1 MENFITMLNTQ
12 MILLIYLLVGV
23 YARKRRIITPQSR
36 QSLVDLI
43 IRIALP
49 CLIFQSFGQD
59 ITLQEAKNASQ
70 ILLLSFGV
78 CFGSMLL
85 GKLLYRRYPYEKSSI
100 LRYGTLIT
108 NASFAGMTII
118 SGAYGQKALF
128 YASVFIIPNR
138 IFMWSAGISLFTQAD
153 LKTRIKNVVLSPGII
168 AIALGVLRTI
178 TQFHLPPL
186 FDTVIQNIGNC
197 TSPNSMIVIGAIL
210 ADIDVKSV
218 IVPSVCYL
226 AAVRLLLIPLTV
238 MCIMKAL
245 RLDPMLVT
253 VATVMSGMPVG
264 TTTALLAEQYGADSY
279 FGSKCIFLT
288 TALSMVTVPILTLF
302 L

>member
-1 MENFITMLNTQ
+1 
-12 MILLIYLLVGV
+12 
-23 YARKRRIITPQSR
+23 
-36 QSLVDLI
+36 
-43 IRIALP
+43 
-49 CLIFQSFGQD
+49 
-59 ITLQEAKNASQ
+59 
-70 ILLLSFGV
+70 
-78 CFGSMLL
+78 
-85 GKLLYRRYPYEKSSI
+85 
-100 LRYGTLIT
+100 
-108 NASFAGMTII
+108 MTII

-197 TSPNSMIVIGAIL
+197 TSPISMIVIGAIL
-210 ADIDVKSV
+210 ADIDVKTV
-218 IVPSVCYL
+218 IEPSVCYL